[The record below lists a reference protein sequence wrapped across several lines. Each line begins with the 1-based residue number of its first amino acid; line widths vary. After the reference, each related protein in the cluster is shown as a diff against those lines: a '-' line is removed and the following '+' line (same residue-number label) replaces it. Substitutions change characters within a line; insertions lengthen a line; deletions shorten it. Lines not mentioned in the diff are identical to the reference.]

1 MVRYGLTVDLES
13 PYFACF
19 RQVAAT
25 SVVLTYPVPP
35 FTTLI
40 GMLLN
45 AMGVHY
51 ADYEAERGRLQEA
64 LRFNLRPLH
73 PPARPQRELAK
84 LLKLVGE
91 GRKEEGK
98 RPVDFP
104 SSPVRK
110 SFLVRPAYRVYLA
123 SESRHLLEN
132 LWSALR
138 NPARPLYLGG
148 SDDMVVATLRWM
160 GELAW
165 ADSCEVWGLLSGIHE
180 GCELVRLPATFRS
193 GRDLVAPPL
202 LALPPRFPFLLPT
215 PQLLAFF
222 ESEGVCLLPERAGD
236 AHDVGQAGR

>member
-1 MVRYGLTVDLES
+1 MEEKYGLTVDLES

-19 RQVAAT
+19 RHVAAT

-45 AMGVHY
+45 ALGVHY
-51 ADYEAERGRLQEA
+51 SAYETERDRLQRA
-64 LRFNLRPLH
+64 LRLNLRPLQ
-73 PPARPQRELAK
+73 PPGRPQRELAK

-110 SFLVRPAYRVYLA
+110 SFLVRPSYRVYLA
-123 SESRHLLEN
+123 SASRDLIET
-132 LWSALR
+132 LWEALQH
-138 NPARPLYLGG
+138 PARPLYLGG
-148 SDDMVVATLRWM
+148 SDDMVVVTPQWI

-165 ADSCEVWGLLSGIHE
+165 AESREAWGLLPGSYE
-180 GCELVRLPATFRS
+180 GCELIRLPIAFRA
-193 GRDLVAPPL
+193 GRDLAPPPL
-202 LALPPRFPFLLPT
+202 LALPHRFPFPLPE
-215 PQLLAFF
+215 PRRLAFF
-222 ESEGVCLLPERAGD
+222 ESEGVWLLPEEKPAEG
-236 AHDVGQAGR
+236 

>member
-35 FTTLI
+35 LTTLI

-45 AMGVHY
+45 ALGVHY
-51 ADYEAERGRLQEA
+51 ANYEAERGRLQEA
-64 LRFNLRPLH
+64 LRFNLRPLQ
-73 PPARPQRELAK
+73 PPGRPQRELAK

-98 RPVDFP
+98 RPADFP

-123 SESRHLLEN
+123 SASRDLVED
-132 LWSALR
+132 LWEALR
-138 NPARPLYLGG
+138 HPARPLYLGG
-148 SDDMVVATLRWM
+148 SDDMVIVTPRWI
-160 GELAW
+160 GELTW
-165 ADSCEVWGLLSGIHE
+165 AEGREVWGLIPGVHE
-180 GCELVRLPATFRS
+180 GCELIRLPVAFRV
-193 GRDLVAPPL
+193 GRDLAPPPL
-202 LALPPRFPFLLPT
+202 LSLPRHFPFRLAAPR
-215 PQLLAFF
+215 PLAFF
-222 ESEGVCLLPERAGD
+222 ESEGIWLLPEEAT
-236 AHDVGQAGR
+236 A

>member
-1 MVRYGLTVDLES
+1 MTWYGLTVDLES

-45 AMGVHY
+45 ALGVHH
-51 ADYEAERGRLQEA
+51 ADYEAERDRLQGA
-64 LRFNLRPLH
+64 LRFNLRPLE
-73 PPARPQRELAK
+73 PMGRPQRELAK

-123 SESRHLLEN
+123 AESQELIGR
-132 LWSALR
+132 LWEALHR
-138 NPARPLYLGG
+138 PARPLYLGG
-148 SDDMVVATLRWM
+148 SDDMVVVTPRWM
-160 GELAW
+160 GVVDW
-165 ADSCEVWGLLSGIHE
+165 AQASETWGMLPGLHE
-180 GCELVRLPATFRS
+180 GCELIRLPVAFRA
-193 GRDLVAPPL
+193 GRDLAPPPL
-202 LALPPRFPFLLPT
+202 FALPRRFPFPLPQ
-215 PQLLAFF
+215 PQRLAFF
-222 ESEGVCLLPERAGD
+222 ESEGVWLLPEMEG
-236 AHDVGQAGR
+236 

>member
-1 MVRYGLTVDLES
+1 MAWHGLTVDLES

-51 ADYEAERGRLQEA
+51 AGYEAERSRLQEA
-64 LRFNLRPLH
+64 LRFNLRPLF
-73 PPARPQRELAK
+73 PIERPQRELAK

-123 SESRHLLEN
+123 SESRDLIERLQE
-132 LWSALR
+132 ALQR
-138 NPARPLYLGG
+138 PARPLYLGG
-148 SDDMVVATLRWM
+148 SDDMVIVTLRWI
-160 GELAW
+160 GEVRW
-165 ADSCEVWGLLSGIHE
+165 AEGRETWGMVPGIQE
-180 GCELVRLPATFRS
+180 GCELIRLPLAFRA
-193 GRDLVAPPL
+193 GRDLAPPPL
-202 LALPPRFPFLLPT
+202 LALPRRFPFPLPE
-215 PQLLAFF
+215 PRPLAFF
-222 ESEGVCLLPERAGD
+222 ESEGVWLLPEPVPVEA
-236 AHDVGQAGR
+236 

>member
-1 MVRYGLTVDLES
+1 MTKYGLTVDLES

-35 FTTLI
+35 FTTIL

-45 AMGVHY
+45 ALGVHH
-51 ADYEAERGRLQEA
+51 AHYETERQRLQEA
-64 LRFNLRPLH
+64 LRFNLRPLES
-73 PPARPQRELAK
+73 PGRPQRELAK

-123 SESRHLLEN
+123 SGSQTIVQELGE
-132 LWSALR
+132 ALR
-138 NPARPLYLGG
+138 RPARPLYLGG
-148 SDDMVVATLRWM
+148 SDDMVIVNLRWI
-160 GELAW
+160 GEVKQAEGR
-165 ADSCEVWGLLSGIHE
+165 EVWGLLPGIYE
-180 GCELVRLPATFRS
+180 GCELIRLPLAFQS
-193 GRDLVAPPL
+193 GRDLAPPPL
-202 LALPPRFPFLLPT
+202 LALPRRFPFQLPE
-215 PQLLAFF
+215 PQPLAFF
-222 ESEGVCLLPERAGD
+222 ESEGVILLP
-236 AHDVGQAGR
+236 V

>member
-45 AMGVHY
+45 ARGVHY
-51 ADYEAERGRLQEA
+51 ADYEAERARLQEA

-73 PPARPQRELAK
+73 PPGRPQRELAK
-84 LLKLVGE
+84 LLKLTGE

-123 SESRHLLEN
+123 SASRELVED
-132 LWSALR
+132 LWEALR
-138 NPARPLYLGG
+138 HPARPLYLGG
-148 SDDMVVATLRWM
+148 SDDMVVVTPRWI
-160 GELAW
+160 GELTW
-165 ADSCEVWGLLSGIHE
+165 AEGQEVWGLLPGLHE
-180 GCELVRLPATFRS
+180 GCEQIRLPIAFRS
-193 GRDLVAPPL
+193 GRDLAPPPL
-202 LALPPRFPFLLPT
+202 LALPPRFPFRLPA
-215 PQLLAFF
+215 PRPLAFF
-222 ESEGVCLLPERAGD
+222 ESEGVWLLPEEAP
-236 AHDVGQAGR
+236 AT

>member
-1 MVRYGLTVDLES
+1 MTKYGLTMDLES

-35 FTTLI
+35 FTTIL

-45 AMGVHY
+45 ALGVHY
-51 ADYEAERGRLQEA
+51 ARYEAERQRLQEA
-64 LRFNLRPLH
+64 LRFNLRPLE
-73 PPARPQRELAK
+73 PLGRPQRELAK

-123 SESRHLLEN
+123 SESQTIVQELEE
-132 LWSALR
+132 ALR
-138 NPARPLYLGG
+138 RPARPLYLGG
-148 SDDMVVATLRWM
+148 SDDMVIVNLRWI
-160 GELAW
+160 GEVKQAEGR
-165 ADSCEVWGLLSGIHE
+165 EVWGLLPGMYE
-180 GCELVRLPATFRS
+180 GCELIRLPLAFQT
-193 GRDLVAPPL
+193 GRDLAPPPL
-202 LALPPRFPFLLPT
+202 LALPRRFPFALPE
-215 PQLLAFF
+215 PRPLAFF
-222 ESEGVCLLPERAGD
+222 ESEGVILLPA
-236 AHDVGQAGR
+236 

>member
-1 MVRYGLTVDLES
+1 MTKYGLTVDLES

-35 FTTLI
+35 FTTIL

-45 AMGVHY
+45 ALGVHH
-51 ADYEAERGRLQEA
+51 AHYETERQRLQEA
-64 LRFNLRPLH
+64 LRFNLRPLES
-73 PPARPQRELAK
+73 PGRPQRELAK

-123 SESRHLLEN
+123 SGSQTIVQELGE
-132 LWSALR
+132 ALR
-138 NPARPLYLGG
+138 RPARPLYLGG
-148 SDDMVVATLRWM
+148 SDDMVIVNLRWI
-160 GELAW
+160 GEVKQAEGR
-165 ADSCEVWGLLSGIHE
+165 EVWGVLPGIYE
-180 GCELVRLPATFRS
+180 GCELIRLPLAFRS
-193 GRDLVAPPL
+193 GRDLAPPPL
-202 LALPPRFPFLLPT
+202 LALPRRFPFQLPE
-215 PQLLAFF
+215 PQPLAFF
-222 ESEGVCLLPERAGD
+222 ESEGVILLP
-236 AHDVGQAGR
+236 V